1 LRAGL
6 AIYGDLT
13 NRSGGYLY
21 DAKLSEALKARG
33 HEVVLLSLER
43 LGYQEELSH
52 PPTHE
57 LLRRINE
64 GEVDLLVEDELA
76 HPSLIE
82 ANCIM
87 RDSLPIIS
95 VVHNL
100 SYQVATSMIDRE
112 SFAFHERKFLEGV
125 DAFVYNSEST
135 RSAVES
141 LIHHKTLGCVAYP
154 GKDHLGNM
162 PEQERDFDSNTLNLL
177 YVGNLLPYKGLDVLV
192 RALFEQER
200 GRYRVWVAGAP
211 MDVNFADVIST
222 LVKELGLEGEVRL
235 MGRVDDAELKRL
247 LREAHLLAVPSRHE
261 GFGLVYA
268 EAMGHGLPVMAS
280 ASGGA
285 WEMMEDRVQGFLI
298 PPGDVSCLSQR
309 LELIYHDRE
318 LLRSMSRQA
327 LMRFEQLP
335 TWQESMSSAV
345 EFLECF
351 LRSY

>member
-6 AIYGDLT
+6 AIYGDLA

-21 DAKLSEALKARG
+21 DAKLSEALKVRG
-33 HEVVLLSLER
+33 HDVVLLALGQ
-43 LGYQEELSH
+43 LGYREELSH

-57 LLRRINE
+57 LLNRIRKSE
-64 GEVDLLVEDELA
+64 LDMLIEDELA

-82 ANCIM
+82 ANSKL
-87 RDSLPIIS
+87 RGSLPIIS

-100 SYQVATSMIDRE
+100 SCQVATSMIDRQL
-112 SFAFHERKFLEGV
+112 FAFHERKFLEGV

-141 LIHHKTLGCVAYP
+141 LIRHKTLGCVAYP
-154 GKDHLGNM
+154 GKDRFGNM
-162 PEQERDFDSNTLNLL
+162 PEQERDLDSNTLNLL

-192 RALFEQER
+192 RALCEQER
-200 GRYRVWVAGAP
+200 GRFRVLVAGAA
-211 MDVNFADVIST
+211 MDAKFARFISN
-222 LVKELGLEGEVRL
+222 LVKELGLEGEVLL

-247 LREAHLLAVPSRHE
+247 LREAHMLAVPSRHE

-285 WEMMEDRVQGFLI
+285 GEMMEDGVQGFLI
-298 PPGDVSCLSQR
+298 PPGDVGCLSQQ
-309 LELIYHDRE
+309 LDLIYNDRE
-318 LLRSMSRQA
+318 LLRSISRRA

-335 TWQESMSSAV
+335 TWKESMSSAV
-345 EFLECF
+345 EFLESLLLSF
-351 LRSY
+351 

>member
-33 HEVVLLSLER
+33 HEVVLLSLGQ
-43 LGYQEELSH
+43 LGYREELSH

-57 LLRRINE
+57 LLNRIRE
-64 GEVDLLVEDELA
+64 GALDLLIEDELA

-82 ANCIM
+82 ANSKL
-87 RDSLPIIS
+87 RGSLPIIS

-100 SYQVATSMIDRE
+100 SCQVATSMIDRE

-141 LIHHKTLGCVAYP
+141 LIRHKTLGCVAYP
-154 GKDHLGNM
+154 GKDHLGKM
-162 PEQERDFDSNTLNLL
+162 TGQERDFDSSTLNLL

-192 RALFEQER
+192 RALYQQER
-200 GRYRVWVAGAP
+200 GLFRVWVAGAP
-211 MDVNFADVIST
+211 MDESFAGFISA
-222 LVKELGLEGEVRL
+222 LVKELGLEEEVLL
-235 MGRVDDAELKRL
+235 MGRVDDAELERL
-247 LREAHLLAVPSRHE
+247 LGEAHLLAVPSRHE

-285 WEMMEDRVQGFLI
+285 GEMMEDGVQGFLI
-298 PPGDVSCLSQR
+298 PPGDIGCLSQR
-309 LELIYHDRE
+309 LELIHHDRE

-335 TWQESMSSAV
+335 TWQQSMSSAV
-345 EFLECF
+345 DFLESF
-351 LRSY
+351 LLSF